1 MDQSIS
7 LFKELQVSRHL
18 LDNGLKVLIREI
30 PNAPV
35 SGCWAIYRV
44 GSRNERPGVTG
55 ISHWVEH
62 MLFKGGGKLNKGDIG
77 RIVSSVG
84 GEYNGFTSKD
94 FTAYFEIVP
103 ADQIEKGLLIESER
117 MMNAAFDPREVES
130 ERTVVVSEREGN
142 ENDPEFL
149 ATEELFL
156 SAFRF
161 HPYRWSEG
169 GLKADL
175 LKITRDDLFSHYRRY

>member
-1 MDQSIS
+1 
-7 LFKELQVSRHL
+7 
-18 LDNGLKVLIREI
+18 
-30 PNAPV
+30 
-35 SGCWAIYRV
+35 
-44 GSRNERPGVTG
+44 
-55 ISHWVEH
+55 
-62 MLFKGGGKLNKGDIG
+62 
-77 RIVSSVG
+77 VSSVG

-94 FTAYFEIVP
+94 FTAYFEVLP
-103 ADQIEKGLLIESER
+103 AEQIEKGLLIESER
-117 MMNAAFDPREVES
+117 MTNAAFDPREVES

-149 ATEELFL
+149 ASEELFL

-175 LKITRDDLFSHYRRY
+175 LKITTDDLFQHYRRYYVPGNALLVVVGPFSPKKNLLHIQEYFGPLVMRAQRSDHTVPAPPKSGERRVEVRIPSEADYIKVAYHTP

>member
-1 MDQSIS
+1 MTRLAQSAS
-7 LFKELQVSRHL
+7 LFKELQVSRSV

-77 RIVSSVG
+77 RLVSSVG
-84 GEYNGFTSKD
+84 GEYNGFKWTD
-94 FTAYFEIVP
+94 FNGYCDI
-103 ADQIEKGLLIESER
+103 LL
-117 MMNAAFDPREVES
+117 V
-130 ERTVVVSEREGN
+130 
-142 ENDPEFL
+142 
-149 ATEELFL
+149 
-156 SAFRF
+156 
-161 HPYRWSEG
+161 
-169 GLKADL
+169 
-175 LKITRDDLFSHYRRY
+175 

>member
-1 MDQSIS
+1 MTRLAQSIS
-7 LFKELQVSRHL
+7 LFKELQVSRHV

-62 MLFKGGGKLNKGDIG
+62 MLFKGGGKLHKGDIG

-84 GEYNGFTSKD
+84 GEYNGSHQRILQPT
-94 FTAYFEIVP
+94 
-103 ADQIEKGLLIESER
+103 
-117 MMNAAFDPREVES
+117 
-130 ERTVVVSEREGN
+130 
-142 ENDPEFL
+142 
-149 ATEELFL
+149 
-156 SAFRF
+156 
-161 HPYRWSEG
+161 
-169 GLKADL
+169 LK
-175 LKITRDDLFSHYRRY
+175 